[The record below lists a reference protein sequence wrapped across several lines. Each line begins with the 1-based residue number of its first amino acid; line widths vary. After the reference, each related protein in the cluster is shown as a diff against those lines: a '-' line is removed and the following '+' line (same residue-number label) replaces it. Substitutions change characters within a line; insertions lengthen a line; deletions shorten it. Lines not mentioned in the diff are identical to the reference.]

1 MRKATCESCQIE
13 KPLTGFYR
21 VNGKLLCEPCA
32 DKAVTELQAS
42 SQPLQVTQEIDRTIC
57 TQCHADY
64 GRTDL
69 PLVGVLPFCE
79 NCRQGLY
86 NRGFPAWLTTTLAGL
101 LVLLGL
107 ALWHGIPYFRA
118 ERSLVLGERAISDQ
132 KYAEAAAHLENVLK
146 VAPTGQKAVLLATK
160 AYLLAGDIQ
169 KAQAALGHRQS
180 FEQNALFSEVNAFW
194 TRAVEA
200 YEKAEKASKLL
211 EAKKYDEAAK
221 LMSAASAEYP
231 ESRNLAVAADF
242 YAGGAAFERKDYDSF
257 VAFSRAAMNK
267 TPEDPHVVAGVASAL
282 ACKYAV
288 SGNPEFRAS
297 AEELLGK
304 AKALTKDAEAQA
316 DYEEYA
322 ERIRHRLDT
331 REIIDKEEYDRRY
344 RKATAKAE
352 EKS

>member
-32 DKAVTELQAS
+32 DKAVTDLQAS

-57 TQCHADY
+57 NKCQMDY

-69 PLVGVLPFCE
+69 PLVGGLPFCE

-86 NRGFPAWLTTTLAGL
+86 NRGFPAWLTTSLAGL

-118 ERSLVLGERAISDQ
+118 ERYLVLGERAIAEK
-132 KYAEAAAHLENVLK
+132 KYAEAAVHLENVLK
-146 VAPTGQKAVLLATK
+146 VAPKGQKGVLLATK
-160 AYLLAGDIQ
+160 AYLLADDIE
-169 KAQAALGHRQS
+169 KAQAALRHRQS
-180 FEQNALFSEVNAFW
+180 FEQDALFREVNGLW
-194 TRAVEA
+194 NRAAEA
-200 YEKAEKASKLL
+200 YDNADKASKLL
-211 EAKKYDEAAK
+211 EARKYEEAAK
-221 LMSAASAEYP
+221 LMSKAAAEYP
-231 ESRNLAVAADF
+231 ESLNLAAAADF
-242 YAGGAAFERKDYDSF
+242 YAGGAAFERKDYDGF
-257 VAFSRAAMNK
+257 VALSRAAMNK
-267 TPEDPHVVAGVASAL
+267 MPQDPRLVAGVASAL

-288 SGNPEFRAS
+288 TGNPEFRAG
-297 AEELLGK
+297 AEELLEK
-304 AKALTKDAEAQA
+304 AKALTTAESQA
-316 DYEEYA
+316 DYEEYS

-331 REIIDKEEYDRRY
+331 REIIEKDEYDRRY
-344 RKATAKAE
+344 RKTELKAQ